1 MWALLV
7 SDVFIYFV
15 IKVRSR
21 FRTRFCFRQRT
32 VVKSVAK
39 FFYATDYTNLHRL
52 VAQISIR
59 VFVAL
64 SKLQRS
70 VIYAALSSMQ
80 VNLYLN
86 SKRGRLK

>member
-32 VVKSVAK
+32 VVKSVTK
-39 FFYATDYTNLHRL
+39 FFYATDYTDLHRL
-52 VAQISIR
+52 VSQTFIR

-70 VIYAALSSMQ
+70 VIYAALSVAQ
-80 VNLYLN
+80 CKLIYI
-86 SKRGRLK
+86 